1 MADFRKFDALTSYI
15 PLFLSILS
23 ILVALGIEVEWFI
36 LMVGGLLVLVKLNGS
51 FVVV

>member
-15 PLFLSILS
+15 PLFLS